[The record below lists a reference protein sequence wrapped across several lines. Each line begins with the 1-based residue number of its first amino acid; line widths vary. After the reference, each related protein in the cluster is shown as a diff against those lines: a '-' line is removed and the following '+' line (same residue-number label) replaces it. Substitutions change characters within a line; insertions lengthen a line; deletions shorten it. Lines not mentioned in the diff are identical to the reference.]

1 MYRFVIGCGGGLLV
15 WMGGLLLGAVL
26 GVSRWG
32 RVRLGLG
39 IGFVRMILL
48 LGRMNLLH
56 RQCSCY

>member
-15 WMGGLLLGAVL
+15 WMGGLLLRGVL

-48 LGRMNLLH
+48 LGRMSLLY